1 MPAKWPLFINNV
13 STKLDSRSSESMG
26 IATETDPP
34 KIGDFAEFLANE
46 YTSAVSTAQTPFG
59 NTHNNTGQK
68 LILVEGFDK
77 AFKKLYED
85 YDTSL
90 EDRKT
95 IEKYRDMMEG
105 LPNADLSFDANCE
118 IEKWAL
124 ENTDTL
130 EKFRFYPLYNST
142 CPVPYPIEDTEQ
154 GDSLD
159 FNIITKASS
168 DINSVSHNYIVK
180 FTLSKYDDEQSYKV
194 RYSLN
199 EVEQGLVTIG
209 NDGFTT
215 LKIPQVAGTYTYN
228 FIEILNSTGEDLIRT
243 VNKSKSITIGDG
255 GVLEKLS
262 DIDDLL
268 QGENSEYPD
277 VIEKEPRN
285 PIPTMADEEQ
295 INALAMRV
303 LAQNDGTKYFRTW
316 VYRLGNYGLFSTLGS
331 KVENGIKK
339 LEETWRADEKSRL
352 RIGQKRFPLDVMP
365 PVEVED
371 TINQYVF
378 QEEHEDRVDTI
389 PEDITADF
397 ICKFIYVKAYD
408 TSINSGVAS
417 RSHGRK
423 VKLYKEEKKRW
434 WELQIKWARSKE
446 EELKQDQEEDGV
458 DPYEIMSSAVI
469 TYWMSSTAQ
478 PFTSS
483 PPVPPCNVQVPLG
496 GIYAPIY
503 YGSKSMLANDLRR
516 AWNTGKIFEV
526 QPANPIASK
535 LVATAVAVS
544 FAKHL
549 ALLKFLYLG
558 GITTPSGPVPM
569 VGFVPVVF

>member
-1 MPAKWPLFINNV
+1 MPAKWPIFINNV
-13 STKLDSRSSESMG
+13 STRLDSRSIES
-26 IATETDPP
+26 IP
-34 KIGDFAEFLANE
+34 KFGEFLANE
-46 YTSAVSTAQTPFG
+46 YASAVASAQTPFG
-59 NTHNNTGQK
+59 NTHNNAGQK
-68 LILVEGFDK
+68 PILDAGFKK

-95 IEKYRDMMEG
+95 IEKYRDMMEVIPG
-105 LPNADLSFDANCE
+105 ADLSFDASCE

-130 EKFRFYPLYNST
+130 NKFRFYPLYNST

-154 GDSLD
+154 GDSVD
-159 FNIITKASS
+159 FNVVTKASS
-168 DINSVSHNYIVK
+168 DINEASHNYIVK
-180 FTLSKYDDEQSYKV
+180 FTLSKYDDKQSYNV

-199 EVEQGLVTIG
+199 NIEQEPISIG
-209 NDGFTT
+209 NTGFTT
-215 LKIPQVAGTYTYN
+215 LNVPQVPGKYTYN
-228 FIEILNSTGEDLIRT
+228 FIEILNNTGDDLIRT

-262 DIDDLL
+262 DIDEVL
-268 QGENSEYPD
+268 QGDVSEYPE

-285 PIPTMADEEQ
+285 PIPTMTDTEQ

-303 LAQNDGTKYFRTW
+303 LAQNDGTKYFKTW
-316 VYRLGNYGLFSTLGS
+316 VYRLGNYGLFNALGL
-331 KVENGIKK
+331 KVENAIKK
-339 LEETWRADEKSRL
+339 LEATWRAEEKKGL
-352 RIGQKRFPLDVMP
+352 TPGQTRFTLEAIP
-365 PVEVED
+365 PIEVED

-378 QEEHEDRVDTI
+378 QEEHIDRVESI
-389 PEDITADF
+389 PDDLTDNF
-397 ICKFIYVKAYD
+397 ICKFIYVKSYD
-408 TSINSGVAS
+408 KPSDSGSRA

-423 VKLYKEEKKRW
+423 IELYKKEKKRW
-434 WELQIKWARSKE
+434 RETQIKWARSKE
-446 EELKQDQEEDGV
+446 EELKQDQEEDGT
-458 DPYEIMSSAVI
+458 DPYEMMASAVI
-469 TYWMSSTAQ
+469 KYWQSAAAQ

-483 PPVPPCNVQVPLG
+483 PPVPPCNTILPLG

-558 GITTPSGPVPM
+558 GITTPVGPVPM
-569 VGFVPVVF
+569 IGFIPVAF

>member
-1 MPAKWPLFINNV
+1 MPAKWPIFINNV
-13 STKLDSRSSESMG
+13 STRLDSRSIES
-26 IATETDPP
+26 IP
-34 KIGDFAEFLANE
+34 KFGEFLANE
-46 YTSAVSTAQTPFG
+46 YASAVASAQTPFG
-59 NTHNNTGQK
+59 NTHNNAGQK
-68 LILVEGFDK
+68 PILDAGFKK

-95 IEKYRDMMEG
+95 IEKYRDMMEVIPG
-105 LPNADLSFDANCE
+105 ADLSFDASCE

-130 EKFRFYPLYNST
+130 NKFRFYPLYNST
-142 CPVPYPIEDTEQ
+142 CPVLYPIEDTEQ
-154 GDSLD
+154 GDSVD
-159 FNIITKASS
+159 FNVVTKASS
-168 DINSVSHNYIVK
+168 DINEASHNYIVK
-180 FTLSKYDDEQSYKV
+180 FTLSKYDDKQSYNV

-199 EVEQGLVTIG
+199 NIEHEPISIG
-209 NDGFTT
+209 NTGFTT
-215 LKIPQVAGTYTYN
+215 LNVPQVPGKYTYN
-228 FIEILNSTGEDLIRT
+228 FIEILNNTGDDLIRT

-262 DIDDLL
+262 DIDEVL
-268 QGENSEYPD
+268 QGDVSEYPE

-285 PIPTMADEEQ
+285 PIPTMTDTEQ

-303 LAQNDGTKYFRTW
+303 LAQNDGTKYFKTW
-316 VYRLGNYGLFSTLGS
+316 VYRLGNYGLFNALGL
-331 KVENGIKK
+331 KVENAIKK
-339 LEETWRADEKSRL
+339 LEATWRAEEKKGL
-352 RIGQKRFPLDVMP
+352 TPGQTRFTLEAIP
-365 PVEVED
+365 PIEVED

-378 QEEHEDRVDTI
+378 QEEHIDRVESI
-389 PEDITADF
+389 PDDLTDNF
-397 ICKFIYVKAYD
+397 ICKFIYVKSYD
-408 TSINSGVAS
+408 KPSDSGSRA

-423 VKLYKEEKKRW
+423 IELYKKEKKRW
-434 WELQIKWARSKE
+434 RETQIKWARSKE
-446 EELKQDQEEDGV
+446 EELKQDQEEDGT
-458 DPYEIMSSAVI
+458 DPYEMMASAVI
-469 TYWMSSTAQ
+469 KYWQSAAAQ

-483 PPVPPCNVQVPLG
+483 PPVPPCNTILPLG

-558 GITTPSGPVPM
+558 GITTPVGPVPM
-569 VGFVPVVF
+569 IGFIPVAF

>member
-1 MPAKWPLFINNV
+1 MPAKWPIFINNV
-13 STKLDSRSSESMG
+13 STRLDSRSIES
-26 IATETDPP
+26 IP
-34 KIGDFAEFLANE
+34 KFGEFLANE
-46 YTSAVSTAQTPFG
+46 YASAVASAQTPFG
-59 NTHNNTGQK
+59 NTHNNAGQK
-68 LILVEGFDK
+68 PILDAGFKK

-95 IEKYRDMMEG
+95 IEKYRDMMEVIPG
-105 LPNADLSFDANCE
+105 ADLSFDANCE

-130 EKFRFYPLYNST
+130 NKFRFYPLYNST

-154 GDSLD
+154 GDSVD
-159 FNIITKASS
+159 FNVVTKASS
-168 DINSVSHNYIVK
+168 DINEASHNYIVK
-180 FTLSKYDDEQSYKV
+180 FTLSKYDDKQSYNV

-199 EVEQGLVTIG
+199 NIEQEPISIG
-209 NDGFTT
+209 NTGFTT
-215 LKIPQVAGTYTYN
+215 LNVPQVPGKYTYN
-228 FIEILNSTGEDLIRT
+228 FIEILNNTGDDLIRT

-262 DIDDLL
+262 DIDEVL
-268 QGENSEYPD
+268 QGDVSEYPE

-285 PIPTMADEEQ
+285 PIPTMTDTEQ

-303 LAQNDGTKYFRTW
+303 LAQNDGTKYFKTW
-316 VYRLGNYGLFSTLGS
+316 VYRLGNYGLFNALGL
-331 KVENGIKK
+331 KVENAIKK
-339 LEETWRADEKSRL
+339 LEATWRAEEKKGL
-352 RIGQKRFPLDVMP
+352 TPGQTRFTLEAIP
-365 PVEVED
+365 PIEVED

-378 QEEHEDRVDTI
+378 QEEHIDRVESI
-389 PEDITADF
+389 PDDLTDNF
-397 ICKFIYVKAYD
+397 ICKFIYVKSYD
-408 TSINSGVAS
+408 KPSDSGSRA

-423 VKLYKEEKKRW
+423 IELYKKEKKRW
-434 WELQIKWARSKE
+434 RETQIKWARSKE
-446 EELKQDQEEDGV
+446 EELKQDQEEDGT
-458 DPYEIMSSAVI
+458 DPYEMMASAVI
-469 TYWMSSTAQ
+469 KYWQSAAAQ

-483 PPVPPCNVQVPLG
+483 PPVPPCNTILPLG

-558 GITTPSGPVPM
+558 GITTPVGPVPM
-569 VGFVPVVF
+569 IGFIPVAF

>member
-1 MPAKWPLFINNV
+1 MPAKWPIFINNV
-13 STKLDSRSSESMG
+13 STRLDSRSIES
-26 IATETDPP
+26 IP
-34 KIGDFAEFLANE
+34 KFGEFLANE
-46 YTSAVSTAQTPFG
+46 YASAVASAQTPFG
-59 NTHNNTGQK
+59 NTHNNAGQRP
-68 LILVEGFDK
+68 ILDAGFKK

-95 IEKYRDMMEG
+95 IEKYRDMMEVIPG
-105 LPNADLSFDANCE
+105 ADLSFDASCE

-130 EKFRFYPLYNST
+130 NKFRFYPLYNST

-154 GDSLD
+154 GDSVD
-159 FNIITKASS
+159 FNVVTKASS
-168 DINSVSHNYIVK
+168 DINEASHNYIVK
-180 FTLSKYDDEQSYKV
+180 FTLSKYDDKQSYNV

-199 EVEQGLVTIG
+199 NIEQEPISIG
-209 NDGFTT
+209 NTGFTT
-215 LKIPQVAGTYTYN
+215 LNIPQVPGKYTYN
-228 FIEILNSTGEDLIRT
+228 FIEILNNTGDDLIRT

-262 DIDDLL
+262 DIDEVL
-268 QGENSEYPD
+268 QGDVSEYPE

-285 PIPTMADEEQ
+285 PIPTMTDTEQ

-303 LAQNDGTKYFRTW
+303 LAQNDGTKYFKTW
-316 VYRLGNYGLFSTLGS
+316 VYRLGNYGLFNALGL
-331 KVENGIKK
+331 KVENAIKK
-339 LEETWRADEKSRL
+339 LEATWRAEEKKGL
-352 RIGQKRFPLDVMP
+352 TPGQTRFTLEAIP
-365 PVEVED
+365 PIEVED

-378 QEEHEDRVDTI
+378 QEEHIDRVESI
-389 PEDITADF
+389 PDDLTDNF
-397 ICKFIYVKAYD
+397 ICKFIYVKSYD
-408 TSINSGVAS
+408 KPSDSGSRA

-423 VKLYKEEKKRW
+423 IELYKKEKKRW
-434 WELQIKWARSKE
+434 RETQIKWARSKE
-446 EELKQDQEEDGV
+446 EELKQDQEEDGT
-458 DPYEIMSSAVI
+458 DPYEMMASAVI
-469 TYWMSSTAQ
+469 KYWQSAAAQ
-478 PFTSS
+478 PFTSL
-483 PPVPPCNVQVPLG
+483 PPVPPCNTILPLG

-558 GITTPSGPVPM
+558 GITTPVGPVPM
-569 VGFVPVVF
+569 IGFIPVAF

>member
-1 MPAKWPLFINNV
+1 MPAKWPIFINNV
-13 STKLDSRSSESMG
+13 STRLDSRSIES
-26 IATETDPP
+26 IP
-34 KIGDFAEFLANE
+34 KFGEFLANE
-46 YTSAVSTAQTPFG
+46 YASAVASAQTPFG
-59 NTHNNTGQK
+59 NTHNNAGQK
-68 LILVEGFDK
+68 PILDAGFKK

-95 IEKYRDMMEG
+95 IEKYRDMMEVIPG
-105 LPNADLSFDANCE
+105 ADLSFDASCE

-130 EKFRFYPLYNST
+130 NKFRFYPLYNST

-154 GDSLD
+154 GDSVD
-159 FNIITKASS
+159 FNVVTKASS
-168 DINSVSHNYIVK
+168 DINEASHNYIVK
-180 FTLSKYDDEQSYKV
+180 FTLSKYDDKQSYNV

-199 EVEQGLVTIG
+199 NIEHEPISIG
-209 NDGFTT
+209 NTGFTT
-215 LKIPQVAGTYTYN
+215 LNVPQVPGKYTYN
-228 FIEILNSTGEDLIRT
+228 FIEILNNTGDDLIRT

-262 DIDDLL
+262 DIDEVL
-268 QGENSEYPD
+268 QGDVSEYPE

-285 PIPTMADEEQ
+285 PIPTMTDTEQ

-303 LAQNDGTKYFRTW
+303 LAQNDGTKYFKTW
-316 VYRLGNYGLFSTLGS
+316 VYRLGNYGLFNALGL
-331 KVENGIKK
+331 KVENAIKK
-339 LEETWRADEKSRL
+339 LEATWRAEEKKGL
-352 RIGQKRFPLDVMP
+352 TPGQTRFTLEAIP
-365 PVEVED
+365 PIEVED

-378 QEEHEDRVDTI
+378 QEEHIDRVESI
-389 PEDITADF
+389 PDDLTDNF
-397 ICKFIYVKAYD
+397 ICKFIYVKSYD
-408 TSINSGVAS
+408 KPSDSGSRA

-423 VKLYKEEKKRW
+423 IELYKKEKKRW
-434 WELQIKWARSKE
+434 RETQIKWARSKE
-446 EELKQDQEEDGV
+446 EELKQDQEEDGT
-458 DPYEIMSSAVI
+458 DPYEMMASAVI
-469 TYWMSSTAQ
+469 KYWQSAAAQ

-483 PPVPPCNVQVPLG
+483 PPVPPCNTILPLG

-558 GITTPSGPVPM
+558 GITTPVGPVPM
-569 VGFVPVVF
+569 IGFIPVAF